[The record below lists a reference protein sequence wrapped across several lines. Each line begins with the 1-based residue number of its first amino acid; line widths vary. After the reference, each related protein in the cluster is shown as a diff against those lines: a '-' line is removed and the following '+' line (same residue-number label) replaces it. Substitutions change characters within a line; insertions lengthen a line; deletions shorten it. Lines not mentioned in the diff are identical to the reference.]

1 MINKDFY
8 WPIGITVTLLLFVG
22 FLVGSL
28 LYSRTIPENLVT
40 ENYYENSIKYQ
51 QQIDRIKR
59 SNEMIKGL
67 EWQYHPAQKNVLIQ
81 LPQQAFSPSTS
92 GTITLFRP
100 SDAKKDRVIPL
111 NIDQNGNQ
119 LLSVADLEKGFW
131 RAFISWNNN
140 EKEYYTEEM
149 LVVQ

>member
-1 MINKDFY
+1 MINKDLY

-40 ENYYENSIKYQ
+40 ENYYESSIKFQ

-59 SNEMIKGL
+59 TGDLL
-67 EWQYHPAQKNVLIQ
+67 EELRWQYQPSQKSVMIQ
-81 LPQQAFSPSTS
+81 LPSQSRSASTS

-100 SDAKKDRVIPL
+100 SDAKKDRAIPL
-111 NIDQNGNQ
+111 NIDPDGKQILN
-119 LLSVADLEKGFW
+119 VADLEKGFW
-131 RAFISWNNN
+131 RAFITWNSN
-140 EKEYYTEEM
+140 EKEYYTEKM
-149 LVVQ
+149 LVIQ